1 MSISLADRMK
11 LLLSNGDGADIQF
24 LVGQGEEKEVLKAHK
39 NIMMTASD
47 VFKAMFRFDA
57 QNAKAKTSSSSAEQL
72 QSVEITD
79 IDANVF
85 KVMLSFI
92 YAEDS
97 SGVTGD
103 NLIAVLYA
111 ANKYHISLLAKA
123 CADFPLENEL
133 PNVFL
138 AYEQTQLLDEKDFAI
153 HCLDYIDR
161 NAETLFDS
169 EEFLQIGQNSLSKIF
184 GSDQLKISGEIVLW
198 NTALRWA
205 DEKCRQNAIEC
216 SPKNRRSALGP
227 ALFKIRFP
235 LITMETFAKEIVPS
249 GLLTVEEVLGIYQF
263 NCHPNLRAVSELYPL
278 KFSAQNRASCRQL
291 VLDIEQL
298 SAFAGENEGNKRY
311 SETVYRNGVP
321 WKIRA
326 KINTKK
332 DSTEKWLGFYLL
344 CTASEE
350 TKKYHI
356 SLLAKAC
363 ADFPLKNELPN
374 VFLAYEQAQ
383 LLDEKGFSI
392 RCLNY
397 IDRKAET
404 LFGSEEFLQ
413 IGQNLLSKIFGSDQ
427 LKISGEIALWNTA
440 LRWADEKCR
449 QNAIECSPENRR
461 SALGPA
467 LFKIRFTLITM
478 ETFAKEIACCNNL
491 AAFNQIKNCFPFFSA
506 FRRSDCGG
514 SARHLPIQCHPNLR
528 AVSEL
533 YPLKFSAQNRASCR
547 QLVLD
552 IEQLSAFAGE
562 NEGNKRYSETV
573 YRNGVPWKIR
583 AKINTKKD
591 STEKWLG
598 FFLLCTAPKEGINW
612 SCKYSA
618 KLQIVSQKSG
628 TEDLTLKF
636 SKIVFNNK
644 SLSWGFPNFISF
656 AELMDPSKGLYD
668 EEGDKVTLA
677 IDFNEDSLYSKTKSF
692 FGKLMGLILRI
703 LSAVKSFFV

>member
-11 LLLSNGDGADIQF
+11 LLLTNGDGADIQF

-39 NIMMTASD
+39 NIMMAASD
-47 VFKAMFRFDA
+47 VFEAMFRFDA
-57 QNAKAKTSSSSAEQL
+57 QSAKTKTSSSFAEL
-72 QSVEITD
+72 LESVEITD

-153 HCLDYIDR
+153 RCLDYIDR

-169 EEFLQIGQNSLSKIF
+169 EEFLQIGQNLLSKIF
-184 GSDQLKISGEIVLW
+184 GSAHLKISGEIALW

-249 GLLTVEEVLGIYQF
+249 GVLTVEEVLGIYQF

-278 KFSAQNRASCRQL
+278 KFSAQNRATCRQL

-321 WKIRA
+321 WNIMARV
-326 KINTKK
+326 NTKK

-344 CTASEE
+344 CTA
-350 TKKYHI
+350 
-356 SLLAKAC
+356 
-363 ADFPLKNELPN
+363 
-374 VFLAYEQAQ
+374 
-383 LLDEKGFSI
+383 
-392 RCLNY
+392 
-397 IDRKAET
+397 
-404 LFGSEEFLQ
+404 
-413 IGQNLLSKIFGSDQ
+413 
-427 LKISGEIALWNTA
+427 
-440 LRWADEKCR
+440 
-449 QNAIECSPENRR
+449 
-461 SALGPA
+461 
-467 LFKIRFTLITM
+467 
-478 ETFAKEIACCNNL
+478 
-491 AAFNQIKNCFPFFSA
+491 
-506 FRRSDCGG
+506 
-514 SARHLPIQCHPNLR
+514 
-528 AVSEL
+528 
-533 YPLKFSAQNRASCR
+533 
-547 QLVLD
+547 
-552 IEQLSAFAGE
+552 
-562 NEGNKRYSETV
+562 
-573 YRNGVPWKIR
+573 
-583 AKINTKKD
+583 
-591 STEKWLG
+591 
-598 FFLLCTAPKEGINW
+598 PKEGRPNW
-612 SCKYSA
+612 SCKCSA
-618 KLQIVSQKSG
+618 KLQIVSQRSDTK
-628 TEDLTLKF
+628 DLTLKF
-636 SKIVFNNK
+636 SKIVFNNN

-668 EEGDKVTLA
+668 EEGDKVKLA
-677 IDFNEDSLYSKTKSF
+677 IDFNEDSLYSKIKSF
-692 FGKLMGLILRI
+692 FGKLMGFILRI
-703 LSAVKSFFV
+703 LNAVKSLFV